1 MGMSMSVGRSGLDAS
16 PVMLPAD
23 ISSEVG
29 RSARNNSEGPTRRAE
44 EFKNVAPSNVTPHK
58 LRRNYVEVE
67 TIYRT

>member
-1 MGMSMSVGRSGLDAS
+1 MSGGRSGLDSS

-29 RSARNNSEGPTRRAE
+29 RSCRNQSEGPSRKTE
-44 EFKNVAPSNVTPHK
+44 EFKNVSSTHITPNK